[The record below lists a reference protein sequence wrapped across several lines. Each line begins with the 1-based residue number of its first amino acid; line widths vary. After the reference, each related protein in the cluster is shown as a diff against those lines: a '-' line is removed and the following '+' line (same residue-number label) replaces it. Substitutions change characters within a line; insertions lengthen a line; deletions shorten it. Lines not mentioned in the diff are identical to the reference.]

1 MAEIIIAGFGG
12 QGVLVLGQV
21 ITYAGML
28 EDKNVSW
35 LPSYGPEQRG
45 GTCNCSVVVTD
56 GEVGSPLVTK
66 PSVAIIMNGPS
77 FDRFEPTVKP
87 GGLVLY
93 NSSLVHEKPSRDDV
107 QAIAVPANEIADE
120 LGNTRVANMV
130 MLGAF
135 IEATGLVKKES
146 IEAALK
152 EVISE
157 RHHHLIPLN
166 MQAFERGRAYQ

>member
-77 FDRFEPTVKP
+77 FDRFEPTLARRP
-87 GGLVLY
+87 VLY
-93 NSSLVHEKPSRDDV
+93 NSSGAQKAHATMCRPLPCPPMKSRTNW
-107 QAIAVPANEIADE
+107 AIPGWPIW
-120 LGNTRVANMV
+120 
-130 MLGAF
+130 
-135 IEATGLVKKES
+135 
-146 IEAALK
+146 
-152 EVISE
+152 
-157 RHHHLIPLN
+157 
-166 MQAFERGRAYQ
+166 

>member
-28 EDKNVSW
+28 EDKSVSW
-35 LPSYGPEQRG
+35 LPSYGPQQRG
-45 GTCNCSVVVTD
+45 GTCNCSVVITE
-56 GEVGSPLVTK
+56 GEVGSPLVTR
-66 PSVAIIMNGPS
+66 PSVAIVMNAPS

-87 GGLVLY
+87 GGLLLY
-93 NSSLVHEKPSRDDV
+93 NSSLVPKTSSRTDIRT
-107 QAIAVPANEIADE
+107 IAVPANEIADE

-135 IEATGLVKKES
+135 IEATGLVQEEN
-146 IEAALK
+146 IEKALRA
-152 EVISE
+152 VISE
-157 RHHHLIPLN
+157 RHHGLIPLN
-166 MQAFERGRAYQ
+166 MQALERGRAYQ

>member
-28 EDKNVSW
+28 EDKSVSW

-45 GTCNCSVVVTD
+45 GTCNCSVVITE
-56 GEVGSPLVTK
+56 GEVGSPLVTR
-66 PSVAIIMNGPS
+66 PSVAIVMNAPS

-87 GGLVLY
+87 GGLLLY
-93 NSSLVHEKPSRDDV
+93 NSSLVPKTSSRTDIRT
-107 QAIAVPANEIADE
+107 IAVPANEIADE

-135 IEATGLVKKES
+135 IEATGLVQEEN
-146 IEAALK
+146 IEKALRA
-152 EVISE
+152 VISE

-166 MQAFERGRAYQ
+166 MQALERGRAYQ